1 MTQEEFTDFMKRAQ
15 RAVEVRLQ
23 EPAARQLC
31 EEKVGR
37 LGTAGCGP
45 IYSFDHPPIHG
56 GKKPGVIMHALG
68 LTLQDHLMLPSHSC
82 DIHRVIEHTHA
93 RLVDAFQ
100 RWLYVDSK
108 AYNLDTY
115 KRALEFLFY
124 HGNGVAAASVIESDV
139 LGKGGKNGLVELFAE
154 VVRIRGAW
162 PEKFSD
168 EVDCRLTAGP
178 PHPASPLPPRAR
190 GRRGGALVK

>member
-1 MTQEEFTDFMKRAQ
+1 MARENKPSRKAKGVTQEEFIDFMKRAQ
-15 RAVEVRLQ
+15 RAVEVQLQ
-23 EPAARQLC
+23 EPTARQLW
-31 EEKVGR
+31 EEKVGK

-56 GKKPGVIMHALG
+56 GKKPGVVMCALG
-68 LTLQDHLMLPSHSC
+68 LTLRDHLMLPTHSC

-100 RWLYVDSK
+100 KWMYDDST

-139 LGKGGKNGLVELFAE
+139 LGTRGKHGLAELFEE
-154 VVRIRGAW
+154 VARLGGAC
-162 PEKFSD
+162 PEKHF
-168 EVDCRLTAGP
+168 R
-178 PHPASPLPPRAR
+178 
-190 GRRGGALVK
+190 